1 MRNNINRS
9 RFPRYLDHLRATSR
23 RVAYGLAVPQC
34 KQSDFFWR
42 LARPSHL
49 KHPPIS
55 AFPRIDA
62 AAFEPSRQP
71 FLVAELEK
79 RASVNQLKVPRMPVI
94 EIAEDKTSIDV
105 LGHRQAHNAAN
116 SEL

>member
-1 MRNNINRS
+1 MRTIS
-9 RFPRYLDHLRATSR
+9 TVPAFRAIWTICALPAGASPT
-23 RVAYGLAVPQC
+23 VLPSHSASKVI
-34 KQSDFFWR
+34 FFWR

-79 RASVNQLKVPRMPVI
+79 RAPVNQLKVPRMPVI

-116 SEL
+116 PEL